1 MQWTFSVDA
10 GDLDYDMMGK
20 RGAAIALLTTS
31 LLAGFARSAFADPK
45 DPTAAEALFLAG
57 RDAMQRGDIA
67 TACAKFGES
76 DRLDPAAGTAAN
88 LADCEEKLGKV
99 SAAWAHWKE
108 AVELLP
114 AGDTRMGPMSAR
126 AAALEKR
133 VPRLTVRAAPTLP
146 PDATLVRDGFEMT
159 RASFDTAIPDD
170 PGDHEIV
177 VTAPKHAARSYKI
190 NLKEAESKEIV
201 IDAGELL
208 PDAPPP
214 VMATPLITPLAPTPP
229 DQVDAHPGRTSRVIG
244 YSLLGVGVIGAGIGT
259 VTGLVA
265 IGKKNDLSGNCFP
278 ANVCNAQGAS
288 DASSGQTMATVS
300 TISFI
305 VAGAALAGGALL
317 ILTAPH
323 PKAKKI
329 TGSLPNVA
337 PWIGPGLIGIFAE
350 QSF

>member
-1 MQWTFSVDA
+1 MTRS
-10 GDLDYDMMGK
+10 G
-20 RGAAIALLTTS
+20 GAAIALLMT
-31 LLAGFARSAFADPK
+31 LLLSPAAMADSK

-88 LADCEEKLGKV
+88 LADCEEKLGKIG
-99 SAAWAHWKE
+99 AAWAHWKE

-114 AGDTRMGPMSAR
+114 TDDSRLGPMRDR
-126 AAALEKR
+126 ATALEKR

-146 PDATLVRDGFEMT
+146 ADATLVRDGVAMT

-177 VTAPKHAARSYKI
+177 VTAPEHASRSYKI
-190 NLKEAESKEIV
+190 NLKEGEAKEIV
-201 IDAGELL
+201 VDAGEAL

-214 VMATPLITPLAPTPP
+214 IPIAASAASPLPPPLWDDPNA
-229 DQVDAHPGRTSRVIG
+229 GRTQRLIG
-244 YSLLGVGVIGAGIGT
+244 FSLLGVGVIGAGVGT
-259 VTGLVA
+259 VTGIVA
-265 IGKKNDLSGNCFP
+265 IGKKSDLSSNCFP

-288 DASSGQTMATVS
+288 DASTGHTMATIS
-300 TISFI
+300 TVSFI
-305 VAGAALAGGALL
+305 VAGATLAGGALL

-323 PKAKKI
+323 SRLSEKPR
-329 TGSLPNVA
+329 GSMPRVA
-337 PWIGPGLIGIFAE
+337 PLIGPGIAGIFAE
-350 QSF
+350 KSF